1 MATRAGYGG
10 GSLRRRGDRKWELR
24 VSTGRDPVKGRYRY
38 VSRTVHGTRK
48 EAEAALAALV
58 VQVNTGAGGH
68 TGTDASVGELVEQWL
83 DLKRDTLSVT
93 TWEGY
98 AGKARFRLI
107 PALGKVSVRKL
118 TVRDIDAFYRALAR
132 NEQLAASTVR
142 QIHNVLT
149 GSLDQ
154 AVRWGWRSDNPARL
168 ATLPSVRRADVRPP
182 APADVIAAIE
192 RADQEL
198 ALFVRLSAVIGG
210 RRGEVGA
217 LRWTDIDLAT
227 GDLSITKALI
237 ESRDRSIHEK
247 DTKTHQARRIALDAA
262 TVEALQAWRSEVEA
276 RAKPFGVALRS
287 DGFVFSP
294 EIDGSKPWRPY
305 HWTSGW
311 RRLRDRIGIDP
322 AVRLHDLRHFTA
334 TQLLDAG
341 VPVKT
346 VSGRLGHARPAT
358 TLNVYAHFIPATDR
372 VAADVIGGLLAPR
385 SPVDDR
391 EPTSR

>member
-38 VSRTVHGTRK
+38 VSRTVRGTRK

-58 VQVNTGAGGH
+58 TLINTGAGGH

-83 DLKRDTLSVT
+83 DLKRDALSVT

-98 AGKARFRLI
+98 AGKAQFRLI

-132 NEQLAASTVR
+132 DEQLAASTIR

-168 ATLPSVRRADVRPP
+168 ATLPSVRQADIRPP
-182 APADVIAAIE
+182 APADVMAAIE
-192 RADQEL
+192 RADEEL
-198 ALFVRLSAVIGG
+198 ALFVRLSAVLGG

-217 LRWTDIDLAT
+217 LRWTNVDLAAI
-227 GDLSITKALI
+227 DLSISKALV
-237 ESRDRSIHEK
+237 ESRDRSIYEK

-262 TVEALQAWRSEVEA
+262 TVEALRAWRSEVEA
-276 RAKPFGVALRS
+276 RAKPFGVTARS

-294 EIDGSKPWRPY
+294 ELDGSKPWRPY
-305 HWTSGW
+305 HWTSAW

-334 TQLLDAG
+334 TRLLDAG

-372 VAADVIGGLLAPR
+372 VAADLIGGLLAPTF
-385 SPVDDR
+385 PVEDD
-391 EPTSR
+391 ETTSR

>member
-10 GSLRRRGDRKWELR
+10 GSLRRRSDRKWELR

-38 VSRTVHGTRK
+38 VSRTVQGTRK

-58 VQVNTGAGGH
+58 TQVTDGAGGH
-68 TGTDASVGELVEQWL
+68 SGTDATVGELIDQWL

-107 PALGKVSVRKL
+107 PALGQVRVRKL
-118 TVRDIDAFYRALAR
+118 TVRDIDTFYLALAR
-132 NEQLAASTVR
+132 DEQLAASTIR

-149 GSLDQ
+149 GSLAQ

-168 ATLPSVRRADVRPP
+168 ATLPSVRQREIRPP
-182 APADVIAAIE
+182 APADVMAAIE
-192 RADQEL
+192 QAAQEL

-217 LRWTDIDLAT
+217 LRWTDVDLVA
-227 GDLSITKALI
+227 GELSITKALV
-237 ESRDRSIHEK
+237 ETRDRSIHEK
-247 DTKTHQARRIALDAA
+247 DTKTHQARRIALDQA
-262 TVEALQAWRSEVEA
+262 TVEALRAWRSEVEA
-276 RAKPFGVALRS
+276 RAEPFGVMPRS

-294 EIDGSKPWRPY
+294 ELDGSKPWRPY
-305 HWTSGW
+305 HWTSAW

-322 AVRLHDLRHFTA
+322 GVRLHDLRHFAA
-334 TQLLDAG
+334 TRLLDAG

-372 VAADVIGGLLAPR
+372 VAADVIGSLLTP
-385 SPVDDR
+385 SPPVDQP
-391 EPTSR
+391 ELTSR

>member
-24 VSTGRDPVKGRYRY
+24 VSTGRDPVRGRYRY

-58 VQVNTGAGGH
+58 TQVNTGAGGH
-68 TGTDASVGELVEQWL
+68 TGTDATVGELVEQWL
-83 DLKRDTLSVT
+83 DLKRDALSVT

-107 PALGKVSVRKL
+107 PALGKVSVRRL

-132 NEQLAASTVR
+132 DEQLAASTIR

-154 AVRWGWRSDNPARL
+154 ANPARL

-182 APADVIAAIE
+182 APADVMAAIE

-217 LRWTDIDLAT
+217 LRWTDADLSAGDLA
-227 GDLSITKALI
+227 ITKALV
-237 ESRDRSIHEK
+237 ESRDRSIYEK

-276 RAKPFGVALRS
+276 RAKLFGVALRS

-305 HWTSGW
+305 HWTSAW
-311 RRLRDRIGIDP
+311 RRLRDRIGLDP

-372 VAADVIGGLLAPR
+372 VAADVIGGLLTPS
-385 SPVDDR
+385 SPVDDP
-391 EPTSR
+391 ELTSH

>member
-1 MATRAGYGG
+1 
-10 GSLRRRGDRKWELR
+10 

-38 VSRTVHGTRK
+38 VSRTVQGTRK

-58 VQVNTGAGGH
+58 TQVTIGAGGY
-68 TGTDASVGELVEQWL
+68 TGTDATLGELVEQWL

-107 PALGKVSVRKL
+107 PALGKVPVRKL

-132 NEQLAASTVR
+132 NEQLAASTIR

-149 GSLDQ
+149 GSLAQ

-168 ATLPSVRRADVRPP
+168 VTLPSVRQRDIRPP
-182 APADVIAAIE
+182 GPADVIAAIE

-217 LRWTDIDLAT
+217 LRWTDVDLAA
-227 GDLSITKALI
+227 GDLSITKALV
-237 ESRDRSIHEK
+237 ESRDRSIYEK

-262 TVEALQAWRSEVEA
+262 TVEAPRAWRSEVED
-276 RAKPFGVALRS
+276 RAKPFGVTPRA
-287 DGFVFSP
+287 DGFVFSQ
-294 EIDGSKPWRPY
+294 ELDGSKPWRPY
-305 HWTSGW
+305 HWTSAW
-311 RRLRDRIGIDP
+311 RRLRDRIGMDS
-322 AVRLHDLRHFTA
+322 AVRLHDLRHFAA
-334 TQLLDAG
+334 TRLLDAG

-358 TLNVYAHFIPATDR
+358 TLNVYAHFILATDR
-372 VAADVIGGLLAPR
+372 IAADVIGALLAPS
-385 SPVDDR
+385 SPVDDP

>member
-38 VSRTVHGTRK
+38 VSRTVRGTRK

-58 VQVNTGAGGH
+58 TLINTGAGGH

-83 DLKRDTLSVT
+83 DLKRDALSVT

-98 AGKARFRLI
+98 AGKAHFRLI

-132 NEQLAASTVR
+132 DEQLAASTIR

-168 ATLPSVRRADVRPP
+168 ATLPSVRQADIRPP
-182 APADVIAAIE
+182 APADVMAAIE
-192 RADQEL
+192 RADEEL
-198 ALFVRLSAVIGG
+198 ALFVRLSAVLGG

-217 LRWTDIDLAT
+217 LRWTNVDLAA
-227 GDLSITKALI
+227 GDLSISKALV
-237 ESRDRSIHEK
+237 ESRDRSIYEK

-262 TVEALQAWRSEVEA
+262 TVEALRAWRSEVEA
-276 RAKPFGVALRS
+276 RAKAVRRHGAFRRVRVQPRARRIEAVAALPLDQRMAPAPRPHRHRPSGPLARS
-287 DGFVFSP
+287 PPLHRHPAARRGGAGEDR
-294 EIDGSKPWRPY
+294 ERAARPRS
-305 HWTSGW
+305 SGDNAQ
-311 RRLRDRIGIDP
+311 RLRALHPGDRP
-322 AVRLHDLRHFTA
+322 RC
-334 TQLLDAG
+334 
-341 VPVKT
+341 
-346 VSGRLGHARPAT
+346 GRLDRRPAG
-358 TLNVYAHFIPATDR
+358 
-372 VAADVIGGLLAPR
+372 ADLP
-385 SPVDDR
+385 
-391 EPTSR
+391 SRGR

>member
-1 MATRAGYGG
+1 MVTRAGYGG

-24 VSTGRDPVKGRYRY
+24 VSTGRDAVKGRYRY
-38 VSRTVHGTRK
+38 VSRTVQGTRK

-58 VQVNTGAGGH
+58 TEVTTGTGGH
-68 TGTDASVGELVEQWL
+68 AGTDATVGELVEQWL

-107 PALGKVSVRKL
+107 PALGNVRVRKL
-118 TVRDIDAFYRALAR
+118 TVRDIDTFYRALAR
-132 NEQLAASTVR
+132 DEQLAASTIR
-142 QIHNVLT
+142 QVHNVLT
-149 GSLDQ
+149 GSLAQ

-168 ATLPSVRRADVRPP
+168 ATLPSVRQRDIRPP
-182 APADVIAAIE
+182 APADVMAAIE
-192 RADQEL
+192 QADQEL

-217 LRWTDIDLAT
+217 LRWTDIDLDA
-227 GDLSITKALI
+227 GELSITKALV
-237 ESRDRSIHEK
+237 ETRDRSIHEK
-247 DTKTHQARRIALDAA
+247 DTKTHQARRIALDQA
-262 TVEALQAWRSEVEA
+262 TVEGLRAWRLEVEA
-276 RAKPFGVALRS
+276 RAEPFGVTPRS

-294 EIDGSKPWRPY
+294 ELDGSKPWRPY
-305 HWTSGW
+305 HWTSAW

-322 AVRLHDLRHFTA
+322 GVRLHDLRHFAA
-334 TQLLDAG
+334 TRLLDAG

-372 VAADVIGGLLAPR
+372 VAADVIGGLLTP
-385 SPVDDR
+385 SPPVDQL
-391 EPTSR
+391 TSR

>member
-1 MATRAGYGG
+1 
-10 GSLRRRGDRKWELR
+10 

-58 VQVNTGAGGH
+58 TQVNTGAGGH
-68 TGTDASVGELVEQWL
+68 TGTDATVAELVEQWL

-107 PALGKVSVRKL
+107 PALGKVPVRKL

-132 NEQLAASTVR
+132 EEQLAASTIR

-168 ATLPSVRRADVRPP
+168 ATLPSVHQRDIRPP
-182 APADVIAAIE
+182 DPADVMAAIE

-217 LRWTDIDLAT
+217 LRWTDADLSA
-227 GDLSITKALI
+227 GDLSITKALV
-237 ESRDRSIHEK
+237 ESRDRSIYEK

-262 TVEALQAWRSEVEA
+262 TVEALQAWHSEVEA

-305 HWTSGW
+305 HWTSAW

-391 EPTSR
+391 EPDITLM